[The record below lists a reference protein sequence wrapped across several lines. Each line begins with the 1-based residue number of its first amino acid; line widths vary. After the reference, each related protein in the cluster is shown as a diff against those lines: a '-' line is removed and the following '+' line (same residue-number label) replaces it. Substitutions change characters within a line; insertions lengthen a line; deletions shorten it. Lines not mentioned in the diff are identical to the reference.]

1 MHHTQASLS
10 VSALAFDDASPK
22 FTKLEKVIRLI
33 QSLCLLQLNLINFN
47 EMRVKIKAAKAEFV
61 N

>member
-1 MHHTQASLS
+1 MQSSLS
-10 VSALAFDDASPK
+10 VVAALAFDDASLDTTK

-33 QSLCLLQLNLINFN
+33 QSLCLLQLNLIDFN
-47 EMRVKIKAAKAEFV
+47 EMRVKIKAEFL